1 MAGCLRFI
9 HYCMNLFTSSTKS
22 KCLVKD
28 QAHMTRSLIA
38 QISMHLHVPRLKSIT
53 IILSSIEVYF
63 AELKFHELVKNKV

>member
-38 QISMHLHVPRLKSIT
+38 QISVHLHVPRLKSIT
-53 IILSSIEVYF
+53 IIPYRGIF
-63 AELKFHELVKNKV
+63 CGVKISRIGQK